1 MGRLERW
8 LKQAKP
14 CLACIIFRRVL
25 SSLGMGN
32 NTFDMAETTLE
43 NQKPAQIFDD
53 PEMEAMMDA
62 GVHVGHTKMRRNPL
76 MGPYIFGVRNNV
88 EVIDLEKTKEL
99 FKKALEY
106 MKELVGKGKV
116 VLLVG
121 TQPAARTIV
130 QEIADETQMPSVT
143 RRWIG
148 GTLTNFKIIS
158 KRIETL
164 ETLEREKA
172 SGGFEKYTKK
182 ERLVL
187 NDEIDR
193 LKKNFDGLRLL
204 KSMPD
209 AVFVVNI
216 VQDDLAVAEA
226 RRMKIPV
233 IAFCDTNSN
242 PKLADFPIPSNDDAV
257 PAIRYMAGRIKAAL
271 LEGRMASK
279 APKT

>member
-1 MGRLERW
+1 
-8 LKQAKP
+8 
-14 CLACIIFRRVL
+14 
-25 SSLGMGN
+25 MGN

-271 LEGRMASK
+271 REGRMASK
-279 APKT
+279 AQKT

>member
-1 MGRLERW
+1 
-8 LKQAKP
+8 
-14 CLACIIFRRVL
+14 
-25 SSLGMGN
+25 
-32 NTFDMAETTLE
+32 MAETTLE

-187 NDEIDR
+187 NDEIER

>member
-1 MGRLERW
+1 M
-8 LKQAKP
+8 
-14 CLACIIFRRVL
+14 
-25 SSLGMGN
+25 
-32 NTFDMAETTLE
+32 TETILD
-43 NQKPAQIFDD
+43 NQKSAQIFDD
-53 PEMEAMMDA
+53 PELEAMMDA

-76 MGPYIFGVRNNV
+76 MSQYIFGVRNNV

-106 MKELVGKGKV
+106 MKELVGKGKM

-121 TQPAARTIV
+121 TQPAARKIID
-130 QEIADETQMPSVT
+130 EIANETQMPSVT

-148 GTLTNFKIIS
+148 GTLTNFKVIS

-164 ETLEREKA
+164 ESLEREKA
-172 SGGFEKYTKK
+172 TGGFDKYTKK

-187 NDEIDR
+187 HDDIER

-209 AVFVVNI
+209 AVFVVNMM
-216 VQDDLAVAEA
+216 QDGIAVNEA

-257 PAIRYMAGRIKAAL
+257 PAIRYMAGRIKTAL
-271 LEGRMASK
+271 LEGRTASK
-279 APKT
+279 EQK

>member
-1 MGRLERW
+1 
-8 LKQAKP
+8 
-14 CLACIIFRRVL
+14 
-25 SSLGMGN
+25 MGN

>member
-1 MGRLERW
+1 
-8 LKQAKP
+8 
-14 CLACIIFRRVL
+14 
-25 SSLGMGN
+25 
-32 NTFDMAETTLE
+32 
-43 NQKPAQIFDD
+43 
-53 PEMEAMMDA
+53 MEAMMDA

>member
-1 MGRLERW
+1 
-8 LKQAKP
+8 
-14 CLACIIFRRVL
+14 
-25 SSLGMGN
+25 
-32 NTFDMAETTLE
+32 MAETTLE